1 MILLLIILYCCLN
14 VLSVGQKSLP
24 ESFEECFMYKEG
36 YNVTPDTVLKV
47 IVFHASTPEQHNIV
61 ELVKQFLRDCN
72 ENG

>member
-1 MILLLIILYCCLN
+1 MLDDLPEGLSSLGLLHQIRAF
-14 VLSVGQKSLP
+14 P

-47 IVFHASTPEQHNIV
+47 IVFHASTPEQHHI
-61 ELVKQFLRDCN
+61 VKQFLGDCD